1 MSIVERAL
9 QKAQAKAKSH
19 RTAATPGEPAA
30 TPLPPAVP
38 EGPPSSEVAEAR
50 QPSPGSQ
57 ADSVGKASLN
67 PAQRPLGEA
76 EAADALSLTSRDL
89 KQIVQLDT
97 DRLRAEGRLASPD
110 LSLQVEDEI
119 RRIKWPL
126 LKAIEGAEGVTPA
139 RNNVVLVTS
148 ALPGE
153 GKTFTSLNLA
163 LSIVRDRE
171 MRVVLVDGDVARPG
185 LTPALGLENKRGL
198 NDALEDTSLDIS
210 AVTYQTDVEGLF
222 FVPAGTWH
230 PHAPEFFAG
239 SRMPQ
244 LMEALSARV
253 GRGVVIFDSPPLLAT
268 NEAQVATRFA
278 GQVLIV
284 VRAEETEQAAVLD
297 AIALVDKDVP
307 ISAVL
312 NSCKPSLM
320 ARYYGQYYYGKSYGY
335 GQHYSRR
342 PEGGG
347 RETGKRGA

>member
-9 QKAQAKAKSH
+9 QEALARAKSEADERVTTPRSDGEQTLQAVNPGATH
-19 RTAATPGEPAA
+19 QAAPVTE
-30 TPLPPAVP
+30 
-38 EGPPSSEVAEAR
+38 EH
-50 QPSPGSQ
+50 
-57 ADSVGKASLN
+57 
-67 PAQRPLGEA
+67 
-76 EAADALSLTSRDL
+76 ALALTSRDL
-89 KQIVQLDT
+89 KAIVSIDF
-97 DRLRAEGRLASPD
+97 DRLRAEGRLPTVA
-110 LSLQVEDEI
+110 LSTQVEDEI

-139 RNNVVLVTS
+139 RNNLVLVTS

-185 LTPALGLENKRGL
+185 LTPSLGLEGRPGL
-198 NDALEDTSLDIS
+198 NDALADTSRDVSTI
-210 AVTYQTDVEGLF
+210 TYQTDVEGLY
-222 FVPAGTWH
+222 FVPAGTWN

-239 SRMPQ
+239 SRMPK
-244 LMEALSARV
+244 LMDALSRRV

-284 VRAEETEQAAVLD
+284 VRADETAQKAVLD

-307 ISAVL
+307 IRAVL
-312 NSCKPSLM
+312 NSCRPSML
-320 ARYYGQYYYGKSYGY
+320 GSYY
-335 GQHYSRR
+335 GQHYYGYGYGRGNDEQR
-342 PEGGG
+342 GGHAKGEGD
-347 RETGKRGA
+347 A